1 MTTRAIRCAARCAL
15 VVVITVLISCSSE
28 TAPPKMGT
36 PAFYWSAAR
45 ETWAQGDYVKTEEHL
60 DKLLAAPNEYTARA
74 LPWSLVLT
82 SGMASG
88 YRELAEHFANGA
100 RMNRS
105 DPGSFRRLVSR
116 YRALASRLAMQSA
129 ENFGKLGQI
138 KDDSIALAFGF
149 PKGTAAAVPVLT
161 KVSNG
166 IQLPAADLESA
177 QARIVERGVI
187 LAACRAAGAPDD
199 AARTESIL
207 KGGDAKVPRTTFLL
221 AIAQELYSQSQ
232 LYTSDRMDEPQK
244 IEIFCRRAQ
253 DALKDVPE
261 SKERK
266 ALDAKIQSAL
276 KKPPNRAAAVRQRLA
291 GTSPNSEQE
300 Y

>member
-1 MTTRAIRCAARCAL
+1 
-15 VVVITVLISCSSE
+15 
-28 TAPPKMGT
+28 MGT
-36 PAFYWSAAR
+36 PAFYWSAAK

-60 DKLLAAPNEYTARA
+60 DKLLATNNEYTARA

-88 YRELAEHFANGA
+88 YRELAEHFVTGA

-105 DPGSFRRLVSR
+105 DPGSFRRLVSQ
-116 YRALASRLAMQSA
+116 YRALSSRLAMQSA
-129 ENFGKLGQI
+129 ENFGKMGQL

-166 IQLPAADLESA
+166 IQLPPADIEKA
-177 QARIVERGVI
+177 QARILERGVI

-207 KGGDAKVPRTTFLL
+207 KGGDAKVPRAIFLM
-221 AIAQELYSQSQ
+221 AIAQELYAQSQ
-232 LYTSDRMDEPQK
+232 LYTNDRMDEPQK
-244 IEIFCRRAQ
+244 IEIFCQRAH

-266 ALDAKIQSAL
+266 DLDAKIQSAL
-276 KKPPNRAAAVRQRLA
+276 KKTKKA
-291 GTSPNSEQE
+291 
-300 Y
+300 